1 MPVKFRSPSIA
12 KLREVFGDNA
22 PEAKR
27 ILRMTRAELL
37 ETDAGNARA
46 PECHH
51 APKTWELRLHALNA
65 LEDSNGGQFC
75 GLETVALGDGSIV
88 EYLNAGDSYVATV
101 YRLNGNYYVGDI
113 GGLIERRDSMDLQE
127 ALLRGRGW

>member
-12 KLREVFGDNA
+12 KLREVYGDNA

-37 ETDAGNARA
+37 QTDAGNARA
-46 PECHH
+46 LECHN
-51 APKTWELRLHALNA
+51 APPTWDIRMHALNA
-65 LEDSNGGQFC
+65 LEDGNGGQFS
-75 GLETVALGDGSIV
+75 GLETVALGDGSLV

-113 GGLIERRDSMDLQE
+113 GSLIERRDSMDLQD
-127 ALLRGRGW
+127 ALPRGRGW

>member
-1 MPVKFRSPSIA
+1 MPVNFRSPSIA
-12 KLREVFGDNA
+12 KLREVFGGNA

-27 ILRMTRAELL
+27 ILRMNRTELL

-46 PECHH
+46 LECHNS
-51 APKTWELRLHALNA
+51 PPTWDLRMHALNA
-65 LEDSNGGQFC
+65 LEDSNGGRFC
-75 GLETVALGDGSIV
+75 GLETVALGDGSLV

-113 GGLIERRDSMDLQE
+113 GSLIERRDSMDLQE